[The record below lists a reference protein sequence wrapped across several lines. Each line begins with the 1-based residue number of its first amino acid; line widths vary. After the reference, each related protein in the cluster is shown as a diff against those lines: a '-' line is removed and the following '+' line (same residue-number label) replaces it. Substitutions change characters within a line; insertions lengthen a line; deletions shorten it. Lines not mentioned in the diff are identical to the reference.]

1 MDRDSE
7 TGRLEML
14 LENNVAIVTGGAKG
28 MGRGIA
34 LKFAAEGCHVV
45 VCDIDEAGAESV
57 AEEVRALGR
66 GSLAA
71 IVDITNSVQ
80 IDKMVSRTL
89 EEFGTIDVLI
99 NNAGGVPGTHGSGS
113 SENISEEEWDRI
125 VALNLKGPFL
135 VTKAVLP
142 TMKKNGAGK
151 IVFVSSMGA
160 VSPVVSVLH
169 YHAAKAGVLGLS
181 LNLAFELAP
190 LGIRANTIVPGP
202 IETPFWDALMPPGP
216 ERETFFAAVSKHEV
230 PLGRMGTT
238 DDIAGAAL
246 FLASKLSDFVTGQVL
261 CVAGGQPMLSQQATF
276 NIEGYLKERGMLG
289 EGA

>member
-1 MDRDSE
+1 
-7 TGRLEML
+7 ML
-14 LENNVAIVTGGAKG
+14 LENKVAIVTGGAKG

-34 LKFAAEGCHVV
+34 LKFAEEGCHVV
-45 VCDIDEAGAESV
+45 VCDVDATGAEGV
-57 AEEVRALGR
+57 AEEARALGSK
-66 GSLAA
+66 SLAA
-71 IVDITNSVQ
+71 AADITKSAQ
-80 IDKMVSRTL
+80 IDEMVSRTL
-89 EEFGTIDVLI
+89 DELGTIDILV

-113 SENISEEEWDRI
+113 SETISEEEWDRI

-142 TMKKNGAGK
+142 TMKKNRTGK

-190 LGIRANTIVPGP
+190 LGICVNTIVPGP
-202 IETPFWDALMPPGP
+202 VDTPFWDALMPPGP
-216 ERETFFAAVSKHEV
+216 ERDVFFAAVSKHEV
-230 PLGRMGTT
+230 PLGRMGTI

-246 FLASKLSDFVTGQVL
+246 FLASPLSDFVTGQVL

-276 NIEGYLKERGMLG
+276 NIEGYLRERGMLG